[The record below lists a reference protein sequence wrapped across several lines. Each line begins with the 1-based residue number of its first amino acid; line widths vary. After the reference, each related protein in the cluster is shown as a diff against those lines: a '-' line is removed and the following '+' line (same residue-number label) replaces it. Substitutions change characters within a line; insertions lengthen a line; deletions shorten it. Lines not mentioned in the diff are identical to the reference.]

1 MSGRRT
7 GPWCAVLGSSGCRRG
22 WTGGACGRFERVTL
36 GAGRGRARA
45 EFCWNAEKGGLGT
58 GTCEWA
64 QVTKTVRDSR
74 RVWGESDRAGDGTRG
89 RALTQLWGVLSPGEG
104 KESGVERLHR
114 RRRCAPGLWPLSGRG
129 AQRGSGGTRIRS
141 RLRVHMG
148 ALSKTADLTP
158 LSTCSERRK
167 NGKTGVRGL

>member
-1 MSGRRT
+1 M
-7 GPWCAVLGSSGCRRG
+7 
-22 WTGGACGRFERVTL
+22 F
-36 GAGRGRARA
+36 GAGGGRTLA

-58 GTCEWA
+58 GTCGWA
-64 QVTKTVRDSR
+64 QVTETVRDSR
-74 RVWGESDRAGDGTRG
+74 MVWGESDGAGDGTRG

-129 AQRGSGGTRIRS
+129 AQRRSGGLRSWS
-141 RLRVHMG
+141 RLRVHAD
-148 ALSKTADLTP
+148 ALSKTAELTP
-158 LSTCSERRK
+158 LFPGSERRK